1 MVSIDMKFG
10 CKLKD
15 HIRNEHVGLA
25 KVHKALYVVWAFS
38 MIVKTPQPLCS
49 VWVLSTP
56 GGPGLGPG
64 SPLRRSR
71 SRRLDPGGG
80 QLGGERGQETSCRTQ
95 GGHTTA
101 RTPGTPPPPGAGAGT
116 ITSASH
122 RSLISVLMAPV
133 ENINMGRQQQQQQ
146 QL

>member
-80 QLGGERGQETSCRTQ
+80 QLGGERGQETSCRTP

-101 RTPGTPPPPGAGAGT
+101 RTPGTPPPPDAGAGT
-116 ITSASH
+116 IT
-122 RSLISVLMAPV
+122 
-133 ENINMGRQQQQQQ
+133 
-146 QL
+146 

>member
-1 MVSIDMKFG
+1 MLKAPSSAFKFKNLLKHSFKQARTYGKHRHIIDMKFG
-10 CKLKD
+10 RKLKD
-15 HIRNEHVGLA
+15 HIRDEHVGLA
-25 KVHKALYVVWAFS
+25 KVHKALLAFS
-38 MIVKTPQPLCS
+38 MIVKPPQPLCS
-49 VWVLSTP
+49 VCVLSTP

-101 RTPGTPPPPGAGAGT
+101 RTPGTPPPGAGAGT
-116 ITSASH
+116 IT
-122 RSLISVLMAPV
+122 
-133 ENINMGRQQQQQQ
+133 
-146 QL
+146 